1 MKAFVKVFIKRGAL
15 FCGGGP
21 FIVAIVYM
29 FILGSGE
36 ADTIALSRTITEI
49 LSSLVLA
56 FIAAGVTAVYT
67 VERLQYPTA
76 ALIHGSVIFID
87 YLGIYL
93 LNGWIPFK
101 WQSIALFAAIFVTAF
116 LLIVVIIY
124 KATQSQIK
132 KLNSQIQ

>member
-1 MKAFVKVFIKRGAL
+1 MKAFVKEFIKRGAM

-21 FIVAIVYM
+21 FIVAIIYM

-36 ADTIALSRTITEI
+36 ADSVALSRIITEI

-76 ALIHGSVIFID
+76 ALIHGSVM
-87 YLGIYL
+87 
-93 LNGWIPFK
+93 FK
-101 WQSIALFAAIFVTAF
+101 WQSIALFAAIFVSAF
-116 LLIVVIIY
+116 LLIVIIIY